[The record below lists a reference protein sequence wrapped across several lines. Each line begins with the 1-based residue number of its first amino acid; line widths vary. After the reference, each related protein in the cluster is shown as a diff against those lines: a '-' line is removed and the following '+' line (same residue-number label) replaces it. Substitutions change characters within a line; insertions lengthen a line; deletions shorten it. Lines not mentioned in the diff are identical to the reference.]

1 MYLHKNG
8 RVAISGS
15 VWESPNNIRF
25 WISFR
30 CACSFLLSFIRANN
44 GRMRFVLDINSEGF
58 TEDNYQKKPDKINIR
73 VKNRAIPS
81 YSADSGLLVVRF
93 YWDNL

>member
-8 RVAISGS
+8 RVAISSS

-30 CACSFLLSFIRANN
+30 GASSFLLSFIRANN

-58 TEDNYQKKPDKINIR
+58 TKDNYRK
-73 VKNRAIPS
+73 
-81 YSADSGLLVVRF
+81 
-93 YWDNL
+93 